1 MCWRGGD
8 GQVLK
13 PGGLVVVK
21 DNCSDS
27 VAFVLDKD
35 DSSVTRYRLFLIV

>member
-1 MCWRGGD
+1 VCE
-8 GQVLK
+8 QVLK

-35 DSSVTRYRLFLIV
+35 DSSVTRYPTLFDHLV